1 MKIRRLPDKCETNII
16 HFADILGS
24 MMIVSK
30 VRQSG
35 TGVTVMSELSD
46 AKKKAN
52 KKWNEKN
59 KEKSRKYQY
68 RSMAKSY
75 VRNYADEKDL
85 LDLKQMIEDKL
96 DGKLQ

>member
-1 MKIRRLPDKCETNII
+1 
-16 HFADILGS
+16 
-24 MMIVSK
+24 MIVSK
-30 VRQSG
+30 VRQLG

-52 KKWNEKN
+52 KKWNEK

-85 LDLKQMIEDKL
+85 LELKQMIEDKL

>member
-1 MKIRRLPDKCETNII
+1 
-16 HFADILGS
+16 
-24 MMIVSK
+24 
-30 VRQSG
+30 
-35 TGVTVMSELSD
+35 MSELSD

-68 RSMAKSY
+68 RSLAKSY

-85 LDLKQMIEDKL
+85 RDRKQMIEDKL

>member
-1 MKIRRLPDKCETNII
+1 
-16 HFADILGS
+16 
-24 MMIVSK
+24 
-30 VRQSG
+30 
-35 TGVTVMSELSD
+35 MSELSD

-59 KEKSRKYQY
+59 KEKS
-68 RSMAKSY
+68 Y

-85 LDLKQMIEDKL
+85 LELKQMIEDKL

>member
-1 MKIRRLPDKCETNII
+1 
-16 HFADILGS
+16 